1 MAAQEWNLGDEMRR
15 ARLAFFEAGGLGA
28 PALAIT
34 EEEWAECLAARIAH
48 ILADP
53 ANPSRPIL
61 PQYREAARL
70 AFETAAASAEQ
81 PAGVPR

>member
-1 MAAQEWNLGDEMRR
+1 MS
-15 ARLAFFEAGGLGA
+15 A

-34 EEEWAECLAARIAH
+34 EEHRAEGLAGRIAH

-61 PQYREAARL
+61 PQYREAARD
-70 AFETAAASAEQ
+70 AFETAAANTEQ
-81 PAGVPR
+81 PTGVPR